1 MQDRVEKCLVV
12 RVTGG
17 EVWVDLGG
25 QLVPCAL
32 RGRMRRGDGT
42 RVVAGDRVTV
52 TLPAREGETGAIEA
66 VEKRASLLSRYVDRA
81 ESERPIVANVDEL
94 FVVATLTSPPLR
106 HAFVDRLLASAER
119 GGVSSAVVL
128 NKVDLCDAGEV
139 AAFAAVYTA
148 CGYPV
153 LATSARTGEGSEALA
168 RRLGGGVYAF
178 AGASGVGKSSLLMR
192 LDPRLDLKTRELG
205 ERTGRGRHTTTFSQL
220 YRFSGG
226 WLADTPGAQTF
237 GFPGREALELVRC
250 FPEFAGPGGDC
261 RFSPCTHSHEPG
273 CGVKAAVE
281 RGKVPVTRH
290 ESFLQ
295 ILGEIEERR
304 RRRAR

>member
-1 MQDRVEKCLVV
+1 MQGPVEKGLVV

-17 EVWVDLGG
+17 EVWVDLAGR
-25 QLVPCAL
+25 LVPCAL
-32 RGRMRRGDGT
+32 RGRMRHGDGT

-52 TLPAREGETGAIEA
+52 TPPARAGEAGAIEA
-66 VEKRASLLSRYVDRA
+66 VGERASLLSRYVERV
-81 ESERPIVANVDEL
+81 EGERPIVANVDEL
-94 FVVATLTSPPLR
+94 FVVATLTSPPLQ
-106 HAFVDRLLASAER
+106 HAFVDRLLASAEQ
-119 GGVSSAVVL
+119 GGVRSAVVL
-128 NKVDLCDAGEV
+128 NKLDLCRAEEV
-139 AAFAAVYTA
+139 EAFTSVYTA
-148 CGYPV
+148 GGYPV
-153 LATSARTGEGSEALA
+153 LATSAHTGEGTEALA

-178 AGASGVGKSSLLMR
+178 VGASGVGKTSLLMR

-237 GFPGREALELVRC
+237 GFPGSDALDLVRC
-250 FPEFAGPGGDC
+250 FPEFAEPGARC
-261 RFSPCTHSHEPG
+261 RFHPCTHSHEPG
-273 CGVKAAVE
+273 CGVKAAAE
-281 RGKVPVTRH
+281 SGAVPATRYQ
-290 ESFLQ
+290 SYLQ

>member
-1 MQDRVEKCLVV
+1 MQGRVENCLVV

-25 QLVPCAL
+25 LLVPCAL
-32 RGRMRRGDGT
+32 RGRMRQGGRAP
-42 RVVAGDRVTV
+42 VVAGDRVTV
-52 TLPAREGETGAIEA
+52 QPPAREGETGAIEA
-66 VEKRASLLSRYVDRA
+66 VAERASLLSRYVER
-81 ESERPIVANVDEL
+81 SGGERPIVANIDTL

-106 HAFVDRLLASAER
+106 HAFVDRVLAAAAFGR
-119 GGVSSAVVL
+119 VGAAVIL
-128 NKVDLCDAGEV
+128 NKRDLVKAGAA

-153 LATSARTGEGSEALA
+153 LATSAQTGEGVDALA
-168 RRLGGGVYAF
+168 ERMGEGVYAF

-192 LDPRLDLKTRELG
+192 LDPSLDLKTRTLG
-205 ERTGRGRHTTTFSQL
+205 ERTERGRHTTTYSQL
-220 YRFSGG
+220 YPFRGG

-237 GFPGREALELVRC
+237 GFPGHDGLELARC
-250 FPEFAGPGGDC
+250 FPEFAEPATAC
-261 RFSPCTHSHEPG
+261 RFRPCTHTHEPD

-281 RGKVPVTRH
+281 RGDIPASRH
-290 ESFLQ
+290 ESFRQ

-304 RRRAR
+304 RRRPR